1 MSDLE
6 RFGINVQSK
15 FGTPFGVYGYPLT
28 EDYYYRLIE
37 NKVPFAGERKYI
49 HVFSLSDSTF
59 NITNYSKSN
68 YDKDVSILKKMY
80 GVDEEFIDRCEKEA
94 YRQDYPSY
102 FMNLTRTVAKE
113 DSREWSR
120 VMKNLGYTNLYD
132 NGGGII
138 HINER
143 EQIVVLD
150 PSIIIHLDIFENKF
164 GGEGKVKSDLNK
176 IKKLM
181 FDSKSMSKTDI
192 SDKLKEIYNNIN
204 VLDFFKNKEI
214 SPSILEFIY
223 DNGSVQWW
231 RQIAEHQN
239 TPQWI
244 LNELVSNQNS
254 DDYVLFGLASN
265 KNINNELFEKLLLTN
280 YEQVLKLLFSSS
292 SDENR
297 LFKILN
303 KLMDLDLRYLSEVA
317 EKCAEKNNH
326 EKLKIV
332 LQFSEQ
338 LSKSISRE
346 IKSSAIVGEADEK
359 TISLI
364 INSLSEHEI
373 DLLEDV
379 ASSKSFKGSAV
390 QAFINKCLEYIG
402 GQRKHLIVAMLSDVF
417 QSHGKNI
424 SAEQREDV
432 FNALKQIKNK

>member
-1 MSDLE
+1 
-6 RFGINVQSK
+6 
-15 FGTPFGVYGYPLT
+15 
-28 EDYYYRLIE
+28 
-37 NKVPFAGERKYI
+37 
-49 HVFSLSDSTF
+49 
-59 NITNYSKSN
+59 
-68 YDKDVSILKKMY
+68 MY